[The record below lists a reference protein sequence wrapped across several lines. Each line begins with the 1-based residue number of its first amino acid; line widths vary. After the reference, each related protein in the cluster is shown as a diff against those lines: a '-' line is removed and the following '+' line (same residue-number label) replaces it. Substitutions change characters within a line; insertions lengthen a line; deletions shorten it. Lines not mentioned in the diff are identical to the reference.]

1 MVEGQDQNK
10 HSGGCV
16 KAGNLKKKID
26 KNGYYAS
33 CAWVI
38 VETDPSNL
46 QLGLKNKA
54 KTIIY
59 SIFWLVMVTNK

>member
-16 KAGNLKKKID
+16 KAGNLKKKNY

-38 VETDPSNL
+38 V
-46 QLGLKNKA
+46 
-54 KTIIY
+54 IIDMNY
-59 SIFWLVMVTNK
+59 QNGTTSCDYKRIFLILCLHFLPF